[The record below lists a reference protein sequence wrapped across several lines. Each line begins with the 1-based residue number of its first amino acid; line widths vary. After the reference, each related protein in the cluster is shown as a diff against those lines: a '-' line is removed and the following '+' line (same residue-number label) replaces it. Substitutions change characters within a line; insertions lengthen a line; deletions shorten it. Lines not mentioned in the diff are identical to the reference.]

1 MTLTFRKAQPTDAER
16 IAALVNSAYRG
27 EHSKQG
33 WTTEAELLDGSR
45 TDAQD
50 VLQLINQSGS
60 IILLCLQGAEIMGSV
75 HIEQARDHADLGMF
89 VVEPGLQGQ
98 GVGKRLLT
106 LAEQTAQQEWAARKM
121 VMYVI
126 TLRHELIAFYQR
138 RGYRRTGA
146 LKPFPVNPAVWTP
159 KVSGLQLETL
169 EKDLID
175 AASSPE

>member
-33 WTTEAELLDGSR
+33 WTTEAELLDGRR
-45 TDAQD
+45 TDAQE
-50 VLQLINQSGS
+50 VLQRINRPGS
-60 IILLCLQGAEIMGSV
+60 IILLCLQGAEILGSV
-75 HIEQARDHADLGMF
+75 HIEQAGDHADLGMF

-98 GVGKRLLT
+98 GVGKRLLA

-138 RGYRRTGA
+138 RGYRRTGVF
-146 LKPFPVNPAVWTP
+146 KPFPVNPEVWTP
-159 KVSGLQLETL
+159 KVSGLQLEVL

-175 AASSPE
+175 AANLPE